1 MPNGRNH
8 GEPRLR
14 EYLDLHVKLRARRCN
29 DSPPS

>member
-14 EYLDLHVKLRARRCN
+14 EYLNLPEKLRDHLN
-29 DSPPS
+29 LPV